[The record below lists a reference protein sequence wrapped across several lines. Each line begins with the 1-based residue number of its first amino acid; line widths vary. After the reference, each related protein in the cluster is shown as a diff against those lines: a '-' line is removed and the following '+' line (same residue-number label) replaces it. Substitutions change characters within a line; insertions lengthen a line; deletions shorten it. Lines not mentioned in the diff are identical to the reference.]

1 MVKEVTYNWGTCRS
15 IRAKGKL
22 KGKSAFTTTGQV
34 LGMISFKP
42 ALKKF
47 QGGQSSL
54 SQRINSAGE
63 SAIH

>member
-42 ALKKF
+42 AFQKF
-47 QGGQSSL
+47 QGGCH
-54 SQRINSAGE
+54 RE
-63 SAIH
+63 STVQVRAPYIDHH